1 MAFSSG
7 EVGLEFFKLSIPL
20 AVPLTTEQPTENPPL
35 AMVCVTAEVST
46 AYHSKRK
53 PFPATDE
60 SDWNWIVIELPED
73 AKEAGSAPQ
82 YVETRRE

>member
-1 MAFSSG
+1 MSVS
-7 EVGLEFFKLSIPL
+7 L
-20 AVPLTTEQPTENPPL
+20 AVPLVTLQFTENPPL
-35 AMVCVTAEVST
+35 AMVCVTAEAST

-53 PFPATDE
+53 PFPVTDE

-82 YVETRRE
+82 YVSIRRE